1 MHSAMITSRPPES
14 RKAEMKV
21 LTIGSAMID
30 TIAIIESSRIERMT
44 MLNAETSF
52 LLLAEG
58 HKTEALEISTHTGG
72 GAVNTAVAMARLGAD
87 VATLAKLGRD
97 QRAEVILA
105 RLLEEGVSTRWISR
119 DERAATGA
127 AVMISSH
134 ERNAAIFTFRGANT
148 FLEDRDLKPDAFEV
162 DLVHVSSLSNRSAD
176 RLAHILAEAKR
187 TGAFLSTNPGI
198 RQLSSRGA
206 ALQSMLGD
214 IDLLVVNKIEA
225 SALVP
230 MIAGKVG
237 EGGPPLG
244 PDGEEPP
251 SALARQGLSGGGYH
265 LGLRAFFTALRD
277 AGARYVLVTDG
288 AAGAFLADRTHI
300 RFCPAAPG
308 TVAGTAGAG
317 DAYAATLSMF
327 LAEGRAPEDAMR
339 AAAINS
345 ASVVGFIDTQS
356 GLLGRD
362 RLDAALVSAG
372 SALAVSQW
380 QI

>member
-1 MHSAMITSRPPES
+1 M
-14 RKAEMKV
+14 KA

-72 GAVNTAVAMARLGAD
+72 GAVNAAVAMARLGID
-87 VATLAKLGRD
+87 VSTLAKLGRD
-97 QRAEVILA
+97 QRAEIVLS
-105 RLLEEGVSTRWISR
+105 RLMQEGVSTRWLSR

-148 FLEDRDLKPDAFEV
+148 LLEDGDLKPDAFEV

-176 RLAHILAEAKR
+176 RLPRILAEAKR
-187 TGAFLSTNPGI
+187 TGAFLATNPGI
-198 RQLSSRGA
+198 RQLSSRGVT
-206 ALQSMLGD
+206 LQDALGD

-230 MIAGKVG
+230 TIAGKAG

-244 PDGEEPP
+244 PDSEEPP
-251 SALARQGLSGGGYH
+251 STLARQGLAGGGYH
-265 LGLRAFFTALRD
+265 LSLRSFFTALRN

-288 AAGAFLADRTHI
+288 SAGSFLADRERI
-300 RFCPAAPG
+300 RFCPAAPA

-317 DAYAATLSMF
+317 DAYAATLATF

-339 AAAINS
+339 AAALNS
-345 ASVVGFIDTQS
+345 ASVVGYIDTQG
-356 GLLGRD
+356 GLLGRAA
-362 RLDAALVSAG
+362 LDAALTSTG
-372 SALAVSQW
+372 SKLAISQW
-380 QI
+380 RI

>member
-1 MHSAMITSRPPES
+1 M
-14 RKAEMKV
+14 KA

-72 GAVNTAVAMARLGAD
+72 GAVNAAVAMARLGLD

-97 QRAEVILA
+97 QRAETILA
-105 RLLEEGVSTRWISR
+105 GLMQERISTRWIGR

-134 ERNAAIFTFRGANT
+134 ERNAAIFTFRGANA
-148 FLEDRDLKPDAFEV
+148 LIEESDLKPDAFAV

-176 RLAHILAEAKR
+176 RLPRILAEAKR

-198 RQLSSRGA
+198 RQLSSRGVT
-206 ALQSMLGD
+206 LQDALGD

-230 MIAGKVG
+230 MIAGRIG
-237 EGGPPLG
+237 EGGPPLA
-244 PDGEEPP
+244 PEGEEP
-251 SALARQGLSGGGYH
+251 SSTLARQGLAGGGYH
-265 LGLRAFFTALRD
+265 LGLRSFFTALRD
-277 AGARYVLVTDG
+277 AGARNVLVTDG
-288 AAGAFLADRTHI
+288 AAGSFLADRETI
-300 RFCPAAPG
+300 RFCPASPV

-317 DAYAATLSMF
+317 DAYAATLATF

-345 ASVVGFIDTQS
+345 ASVVGYIDTQR
-356 GLLGRD
+356 GLLD
-362 RLDAALVSAG
+362 RGALDTALAAKG
-372 SALAVSQW
+372 QALAVSHW
-380 QI
+380 PI

>member
-1 MHSAMITSRPPES
+1 M
-14 RKAEMKV
+14 KA

-58 HKTEALEISTHTGG
+58 HKTEALEVSTHSGG
-72 GAVNTAVAMARLGAD
+72 GAVNAAVAMARLGLD

-97 QRAEVILA
+97 QRAETILA
-105 RLLEEGVSTRWISR
+105 GLMQEGISTRWIGR

-134 ERNAAIFTFRGANT
+134 ERNAAIFTFRGANA
-148 FLEDRDLKPDAFEV
+148 LIEESDLKPDAFAV
-162 DLVHVSSLSNRSAD
+162 DLVHVSSLSNLSAD
-176 RLAHILAEAKR
+176 RLPRILAEAKR

-198 RQLSSRGA
+198 RQLSSRGVT
-206 ALQSMLGD
+206 LQDALGD

-230 MIAGKVG
+230 MIAGRIG
-237 EGGPPLG
+237 EGGPPLA
-244 PDGEEPP
+244 PEGEEPP
-251 SALARQGLSGGGYH
+251 SALARQGLAGGGYH

-288 AAGAFLADRTHI
+288 AAGSFLADRERIH
-300 RFCPAAPG
+300 FCPASPV

-317 DAYAATLSMF
+317 DAYAATLATF
-327 LAEGRAPEDAMR
+327 LAEGRVAEDAMR

-345 ASVVGFIDTQS
+345 ASVVGYSDTQR
-356 GLLGRD
+356 GLLD
-362 RLDAALVSAG
+362 RTALDN
-372 SALAVSQW
+372 ALAAKGQELTLSHW
-380 QI
+380 PI

>member
-1 MHSAMITSRPPES
+1 M
-14 RKAEMKV
+14 KA

-58 HKTEALEISTHTGG
+58 HKTEALEVSTHTGG
-72 GAVNTAVAMARLGAD
+72 GAVNTAVAMARLGVD

-97 QRAEVILA
+97 QRAETILA
-105 RLLEEGVSTRWISR
+105 SLMQEGVSTRWIGR

-148 FLEDRDLKPDAFEV
+148 LLEDGDLKPDAFEV
-162 DLVHVSSLSNRSAD
+162 DLVHASSLSNQSAD
-176 RLAHILAEAKR
+176 RLPRILAEAKR
-187 TGAFLSTNPGI
+187 TGAFFSTNPGI
-198 RQLSSRGA
+198 RQLSSRGV
-206 ALQSMLGD
+206 ALQDALAD

-230 MIAGKVG
+230 MIAGRIG

-244 PDGEEPP
+244 PDSEEPP
-251 SALARQGLSGGGYH
+251 SALARQGLTGGGYH
-265 LGLRAFFTALRD
+265 LRLRAFFTALRD

-288 AAGAFLADRTHI
+288 AAGTFLADREHI
-300 RFCPAAPG
+300 RFCPAAPPA

-317 DAYAATLSMF
+317 DAYAATLATL

-339 AAAINS
+339 AAALNS
-345 ASVVGFIDTQS
+345 ASVVGFIDTQR
-356 GLLGRD
+356 GLLGRAT
-362 RLDAALVSAG
+362 LDAALAATG
-372 SALAVSQW
+372 SRLAISKW
-380 QI
+380 PI

>member
-1 MHSAMITSRPPES
+1 M
-14 RKAEMKV
+14 KA

-72 GAVNTAVAMARLGAD
+72 GAVNAAVAMARLGLD

-97 QRAEVILA
+97 QRAEMVLA
-105 RLLEEGVSTRWISR
+105 SLMQAGVSTRWIGR

-127 AVMISSH
+127 AVMVSSH

-148 FLEDRDLKPDAFEV
+148 LLEDSDLKSDAFEV
-162 DLVHVSSLSNRSAD
+162 DLVHASSLSNRSAD
-176 RLAHILAEAKR
+176 RLPRILAETKR

-198 RQLSSRGA
+198 RQLSSRGV
-206 ALQSMLGD
+206 ALQDALGS

-230 MIAGKVG
+230 MIAGKIG

-244 PDGEEPP
+244 ADSEEPP
-251 SALARQGLSGGGYH
+251 GTLARQGLTGGGYH
-265 LGLRAFFTALRD
+265 LGLRSFFTALRD

-288 AAGAFLADRTHI
+288 SAGAYLADREVI
-300 RFCPAAPG
+300 RFCPAAPT

-317 DAYAATLSMF
+317 DAYAATLATF
-327 LAEGRAPEDAMR
+327 LAEGRPPEIAMR
-339 AAAINS
+339 AAALNS
-345 ASVVGFIDTQS
+345 AAVVAYVDTQS
-356 GLLGRD
+356 GLLGRAA
-362 RLDAALVSAG
+362 LDAALTASGEALGVSH
-372 SALAVSQW
+372 W
-380 QI
+380 RI

>member
-1 MHSAMITSRPPES
+1 M
-14 RKAEMKV
+14 KA

-72 GAVNTAVAMARLGAD
+72 GAVNAAIAMARLGLD

-97 QRAEVILA
+97 QRAEIILA
-105 RLLEEGVSTRWISR
+105 RLLEAGVSTRWIGR
-119 DERAATGA
+119 DVRAATGA
-127 AVMISSH
+127 AVMVSSH

-148 FLEDRDLKPDAFEV
+148 LLEDSDLKPDAFEV

-176 RLAHILAEAKR
+176 RVPRILAEAKR

-198 RQLSSRGA
+198 RQLSSRGV
-206 ALQSMLGD
+206 ALQDALGS

-230 MIAGKVG
+230 MIAGKIG

-244 PDGEEPP
+244 PDSEEPP
-251 SALARQGLSGGGYH
+251 SSLARQGLTGGGYH
-265 LGLRAFFTALRD
+265 LGLRSFFTALRD

-288 AAGAFLADRTHI
+288 AAGSFLADKDLI
-300 RFCPAAPG
+300 RFCPAAPA

-317 DAYAATLSMF
+317 DAYAATLATF
-327 LAEGRAPEDAMR
+327 LAQGRGPEDSMR
-339 AAAINS
+339 AAALNS
-345 ASVVGFIDTQS
+345 AAVVGHIDTQS
-356 GLLGRD
+356 GLLTG
-362 RLDAALVSAG
+362 AALAE
-372 SALAVSQW
+372 ALEGAERTLTVSQW
-380 QI
+380 RI

>member
-1 MHSAMITSRPPES
+1 M
-14 RKAEMKV
+14 KA

-72 GAVNTAVAMARLGAD
+72 GAVNAAIAMARLGVD

-97 QRAEVILA
+97 QRAETILA
-105 RLLEEGVSTRWISR
+105 GLMHEGVSTRWLSR

-148 FLEDRDLKPDAFEV
+148 LLDESDLKPDAFEV

-176 RLAHILAEAKR
+176 RLPRILAEAKR

-198 RQLSSRGA
+198 RQLSSRGV
-206 ALQSMLGD
+206 ALQEALGD
-214 IDLLVVNKIEA
+214 IDLLVVNKTEA

-230 MIAGKVG
+230 MIAGRTG

-244 PDGEEPP
+244 PDSEEPP
-251 SALARQGLSGGGYH
+251 SSLARQGLTGGGYH
-265 LGLRAFFTALRD
+265 LGLRSFFTALRD

-288 AAGAFLADRTHI
+288 AAGSFLADHERI
-300 RFCPAAPG
+300 RYCAAAPAG
-308 TVAGTAGAG
+308 AVAGTAGAG
-317 DAYAATLSMF
+317 DAYAATLATF
-327 LAEGRAPEDAMR
+327 LAEGRGPEDAMR
-339 AAAINS
+339 AASLNS
-345 ASVVGFIDTQS
+345 ASVVGHIDTQS
-356 GLLGRD
+356 GLLTR
-362 RLDAALVSAG
+362 
-372 SALAVSQW
+372 SALDRALEGADSKFPIGQW
-380 QI
+380 RI

>member
-1 MHSAMITSRPPES
+1 M
-14 RKAEMKV
+14 KA

-72 GAVNTAVAMARLGAD
+72 GAVNAAVAMARLGID
-87 VATLAKLGRD
+87 VAALAKLGRD
-97 QRAEVILA
+97 QRAEIVIASLMQ
-105 RLLEEGVSTRWISR
+105 EGVSTRWIGR

-127 AVMISSH
+127 AVMVSSH

-148 FLEDRDLKPDAFEV
+148 LLDDGDLKPDAFEV

-176 RLAHILAEAKR
+176 RLPRILAEAKR
-187 TGAFLSTNPGI
+187 TGAFLSANPGI
-198 RQLSSRGA
+198 RQLSSRGV
-206 ALQSMLGD
+206 ALQDALGR

-230 MIAGKVG
+230 TIAGKVG

-244 PDGEEPP
+244 PDSEEPP
-251 SALARQGLSGGGYH
+251 STLARQGLAGGGYH
-265 LGLRAFFTALRD
+265 IGLRSFFTALRD

-288 AAGAFLADRTHI
+288 SGGSFLADREHI
-300 RFCPAAPG
+300 RFCPAAPAS
-308 TVAGTAGAG
+308 VAGTAGAG
-317 DAYAATLSMF
+317 DAYAATLATF
-327 LAEGRAPEDAMR
+327 LAESRTPVDAMR
-339 AAAINS
+339 AAALNS
-345 ASVVGFIDTQS
+345 ASVVGYIDTQS
-356 GLLGRD
+356 GLLGRAA
-362 RLDAALVSAG
+362 LDAALASAG
-372 SALAVSQW
+372 SKLPISQW
-380 QI
+380 KI

>member
-1 MHSAMITSRPPES
+1 M
-14 RKAEMKV
+14 KA

-72 GAVNTAVAMARLGAD
+72 GAINAAVAMARLGLD
-87 VATLAKLGRD
+87 VSTLAKLGRD
-97 QRAEVILA
+97 QRAETILA
-105 RLLEEGVSTRWISR
+105 RLMQAGVSTRWIGR

-148 FLEDRDLKPDAFEV
+148 LLEDGDLKPDAFEV
-162 DLVHVSSLSNRSAD
+162 DLVHASSLSNRSAD
-176 RLAHILAEAKR
+176 RLPRIIAEAKR

-198 RQLSSRGA
+198 RQLSSRGV
-206 ALQSMLGD
+206 ALQDALGG

-230 MIAGKVG
+230 MIAGKIG

-244 PDGEEPP
+244 ADSEEPP
-251 SALARQGLSGGGYH
+251 SSLARQGLTGGGYH
-265 LGLRAFFTALRD
+265 LGLRSFFTALRD

-288 AAGAFLADRTHI
+288 AAGSFLADRDLI
-300 RFCPAAPG
+300 RFCPAAPA

-317 DAYAATLSMF
+317 DAYAATLATF
-327 LAEGRAPEDAMR
+327 LAQGRAPEDAMR
-339 AAAINS
+339 AAALNA
-345 ASVVGFIDTQS
+345 ASVVGCIDTQS
-356 GLLGRD
+356 GLLSGAPLAEALEGAGRT
-362 RLDAALVSAG
+362 LP
-372 SALAVSQW
+372 VSQW
-380 QI
+380 RI

>member
-1 MHSAMITSRPPES
+1 M
-14 RKAEMKV
+14 KA

-72 GAVNTAVAMARLGAD
+72 GAVNAAVAMAGRGIGGSTLGKVGGGQRGGVVLSRL
-87 VATLAKLGRD
+87 R
-97 QRAEVILA
+97 Q
-105 RLLEEGVSTRWISR
+105 EGVSTRWLRR

-148 FLEDRDLKPDAFEV
+148 LLEDGDLKPDAFEV
-162 DLVHVSSLSNRSAD
+162 DLVHVSSLSNRSAH
-176 RLAHILAEAKR
+176 RLPRILAEAKR
-187 TGAFLSTNPGI
+187 TGAFLATNPGI
-198 RQLSSRGA
+198 RQLSSRGVT
-206 ALQSMLGD
+206 LQDALGD

-230 MIAGKVG
+230 TIAGKVG

-244 PDGEEPP
+244 PDSEEPP
-251 SALARQGLSGGGYH
+251 STLARQGLAGGGYH
-265 LGLRAFFTALRD
+265 LSLRSFFTALRN

-288 AAGAFLADRTHI
+288 SAGSFLADRERI
-300 RFCPAAPG
+300 RFCPAAPA

-317 DAYAATLSMF
+317 DAYAATLATF

-339 AAAINS
+339 AAALNS
-345 ASVVGFIDTQS
+345 ASVVGYIDTQG
-356 GLLGRD
+356 GLLGRAA
-362 RLDAALVSAG
+362 LDAALTSTG
-372 SALAVSQW
+372 SKLAISQW
-380 QI
+380 RI

>member
-1 MHSAMITSRPPES
+1 
-14 RKAEMKV
+14 
-21 LTIGSAMID
+21 MID

-72 GAVNTAVAMARLGAD
+72 GAVNAAVAMARLGLD

-97 QRAEVILA
+97 QRAETILA
-105 RLLEEGVSTRWISR
+105 SLMQERISTRWIGR

-127 AVMISSH
+127 AVMVSSH
-134 ERNAAIFTFRGANT
+134 ERTAAIFTFRGANT
-148 FLEDRDLKPDAFEV
+148 LLEDSDLKPDAFEV

-176 RLAHILAEAKR
+176 RLPRILAEAKR

-198 RQLSSRGA
+198 RQLSSRGVT
-206 ALQSMLGD
+206 LQDALGD

-230 MIAGKVG
+230 MIAGKIG

-244 PDGEEPP
+244 PDSEEPP
-251 SALARQGLSGGGYH
+251 STLARQGLTGGGYH

-288 AAGAFLADRTHI
+288 AAGSFLADTTCI
-300 RFCPAAPG
+300 RFCPSAPA

-317 DAYAATLSMF
+317 DAYAATLATF

-345 ASVVGFIDTQS
+345 ASVVGYIDTQR
-356 GLLGRD
+356 GLLARGD
-362 RLDAALVSAG
+362 LDAALTKVG
-372 SALAVSQW
+372 SGLAVSQW
-380 QI
+380 QM

>member
-1 MHSAMITSRPPES
+1 M
-14 RKAEMKV
+14 KA

-72 GAVNTAVAMARLGAD
+72 GAVNAAIAMARLGLD

-97 QRAEVILA
+97 QRAETILA
-105 RLLEEGVSTRWISR
+105 RLMEAGVSTRWIGR

-127 AVMISSH
+127 AVMVSSH

-148 FLEDRDLKPDAFEV
+148 LLEDSDLKPDAFEV

-176 RLAHILAEAKR
+176 RVSRILAEAKR

-198 RQLSSRGA
+198 RQLSSRGV
-206 ALQSMLGD
+206 ALQDALGS

-230 MIAGKVG
+230 MIAGKIG

-244 PDGEEPP
+244 PDSEEPP
-251 SALARQGLSGGGYH
+251 SSLARQGLTGGGYH
-265 LGLRAFFTALRD
+265 LGLRSFFTALRD

-288 AAGAFLADRTHI
+288 AAGSFLADKDLI
-300 RFCPAAPG
+300 RFCPAAPA

-317 DAYAATLSMF
+317 DAYAATLATF
-327 LAEGRAPEDAMR
+327 LAQGRAPEDAMR
-339 AAAINS
+339 AAALNS
-345 ASVVGFIDTQS
+345 AAVVGYIDTQS
-356 GLLGRD
+356 GLLTGT
-362 RLDAALVSAG
+362 
-372 SALAVSQW
+372 ALAEALEGAGRTLTVSQW
-380 QI
+380 RI

>member
-1 MHSAMITSRPPES
+1 M
-14 RKAEMKV
+14 KA

-58 HKTEALEISTHTGG
+58 RKTEALEISTHTGG
-72 GAVNTAVAMARLGAD
+72 GAINAAVAMARLGVD

-97 QRAEVILA
+97 QRAETILA
-105 RLLEEGVSTRWISR
+105 RLMQEGVSTRWIGR

-127 AVMISSH
+127 AVMVSSH

-148 FLEDRDLKPDAFEV
+148 LLEEGDLKPDAFAV

-176 RLAHILAEAKR
+176 CLPHILREAKR
-187 TGAFLSTNPGI
+187 TGAFLSTNPGV
-198 RQLSSRGA
+198 RQLSSRGV
-206 ALQSMLGD
+206 ALQDALGD

-230 MIAGKVG
+230 MIAGKIG

-244 PDGEEPP
+244 PDSEEPP
-251 SALARQGLSGGGYH
+251 STLARQGLTGGGYH

-288 AAGAFLADRTHI
+288 SAGSFLADRECI
-300 RFCPAAPG
+300 RFCPAAPA

-317 DAYAATLSMF
+317 DAYAATLASF
-327 LAEGRAPEDAMR
+327 LAEGRTPEDAMR
-339 AAAINS
+339 AAALNS
-345 ASVVGFIDTQS
+345 ASVVGYIDTQS
-356 GLLGRD
+356 GLLGRTA
-362 RLDAALVSAG
+362 LDAALESAG
-372 SALAVSQW
+372 RGLIVSRW
-380 QI
+380 QM

>member
-1 MHSAMITSRPPES
+1 M
-14 RKAEMKV
+14 KA

-72 GAVNTAVAMARLGAD
+72 GAVNTAVAMARLGVD

-97 QRAEVILA
+97 QRAETILA
-105 RLLEEGVSTRWISR
+105 GLMQEGVSTRWIGR
-119 DERAATGA
+119 DDRAATGA

-148 FLEDRDLKPDAFEV
+148 LLEDGDLKPDAFAV
-162 DLVHVSSLSNRSAD
+162 DLVHVSSLSNQSAD
-176 RLAHILAEAKR
+176 RLPRILAEAKR
-187 TGAFLSTNPGI
+187 TGAFLSVNPGI
-198 RQLSSRGA
+198 RQLSSRGG
-206 ALQSMLGD
+206 ALQDALAD

-230 MIAGKVG
+230 IIAGRIG

-244 PDGEEPP
+244 PDSEEPP
-251 SALARQGLSGGGYH
+251 SALARQGLTGGGYQ

-288 AAGAFLADRTHI
+288 AAGSFLADRAHI
-300 RFCPAAPG
+300 RFCPAAPPAV
-308 TVAGTAGAG
+308 VAGTAGAG
-317 DAYAATLSMF
+317 DAYAATLATF

-339 AAAINS
+339 AAALNA
-345 ASVVGFIDTQS
+345 ASVVGFIDTQR
-356 GLLGRD
+356 GLLGR
-362 RLDAALVSAG
+362 AALNA
-372 SALAVSQW
+372 ALAATGSRLAISKW
-380 QI
+380 PI